1 MTTELFWITLTSML
15 ATSLWLPYIIG
26 VNITDFEGK
35 QNSFARPP
43 DHRKMA
49 AWVHRS
55 FRAHLNLL
63 EQFLPFAIIVIIA
76 HFVHVSTSITQSCTI
91 LFFWLRVAHAI
102 AMISGETRFP
112 FRPVLFSSGWLV
124 TMTMAWQVL
133 SHA

>member
-1 MTTELFWITLTSML
+1 MTTELFWLTLTSML

-26 VNITDFEGK
+26 VNITDYEGK
-35 QNSFARPP
+35 QDSFARPP
-43 DHRKMA
+43 DHRTMA

-76 HFVHVSTSITQSCTI
+76 HFVHVSTSITQWCTI
-91 LFFWLRVAHAI
+91 LFFWLRLAHAI
-102 AMISGETRFP
+102 VMISGQSRFP
-112 FRPVLFSSGWLV
+112 LRPVLFSSGWLV